1 MRIITRKVISKNGEN
16 VGSGWSKE
24 LVDTSRRDT
33 LHQSCAES
41 RRFSA
46 TCMSRRCNG
55 SVTLF
60 LLCTMQQ
67 DYLFIFSNSQFA
79 STTGHVSL
87 WAEPVR
93 SICFMSLLRVFF
105 LSAFST
111 FFFFMKGV
119 QLRGTLEKEKEE
131 RKVCNRATKED
142 GRMNPIPQP
151 ILIYCDSMVSHSME
165 SYKY

>member
-1 MRIITRKVISKNGEN
+1 
-16 VGSGWSKE
+16 
-24 LVDTSRRDT
+24 
-33 LHQSCAES
+33 
-41 RRFSA
+41 
-46 TCMSRRCNG
+46 
-55 SVTLF
+55 
-60 LLCTMQQ
+60 
-67 DYLFIFSNSQFA
+67 
-79 STTGHVSL
+79 
-87 WAEPVR
+87 
-93 SICFMSLLRVFF
+93 MSLLRVFF

-151 ILIYCDSMVSHSME
+151 ILIYCDTMVSHSME